1 MGSPELRLQ
10 EEEET
15 KTKENQMRK
24 VKQIVIKQNRKSS
37 RNCSLSSDSD
47 IIVTRQRSS
56 VVEQRFRNSWTS
68 VPMCAFTFKIERLC

>member
-56 VVEQRFRNSWTS
+56 VVEQRFRKPLVVSSTLTAG
-68 VPMCAFTFKIERLC
+68 CI